1 MDMTNQTSADRAA
14 DKLFVIPV
22 GDMVS
27 RMLTPE
33 EVAS

>member
-1 MDMTNQTSADRAA
+1 MDMNNQTAADRAA
-14 DKLFVIPV
+14 DKLFGIPV